1 MHHPSYYTGQSSSG
15 VSPFSSSPHS
25 ASQTSMYEDELFSQR
40 ARAFPLSHGL
50 MPTPQFSPFAFSMH
64 HDPMSL
70 TVGQSQQFGGYHHL
84 GASDHKRVL
93 TGSQSDTVDKNIKV
107 TLENRE
113 LWGKFHSL
121 GTEMIITKTGRRMFP
136 TMKVTLDGLDPH
148 AKYILLVDIVP
159 VDDCRYKYHNSEWVV
174 TGKAEP
180 HMPGRL
186 YIHPD
191 SPASG
196 GHWMKQPVTFHKL
209 KLTNNNL
216 DQNGHIILNSMH
228 KYQPRLHVVQ
238 ANDIFT
244 MRWNTFNT
252 YSFDETT
259 FIAVTAYQNEQI
271 TQLKIDHNPFAKG
284 FRDNGLARNCTFS
297 RDHRLTMKRPSDGE
311 ADREKDDIVKRSRP
325 DDMLV
330 MKMDAHRMTS
340 SSKAIK
346 EERLASHSDPADDGS
361 QDREDMMSASSYHL
375 LGSSKH
381 DLLGTKRLGS
391 GDASPVPSP
400 TQCQYGGG
408 VKSGAFGSVS
418 CMGGAGD
425 SEYYPHH
432 HPSAGRMAGSG
443 SFLPGATSSPLLP
456 NINHGLSFSS
466 QMAACRLSSQASPD
480 CALRQP
486 SSSSSASGYGLRP
499 SPGQGPHSALSSCTY
514 MQSPHPTY
522 APHNLAANMHVMNM
536 NFPGQLA

>member
-1 MHHPSYYTGQSSSG
+1 MYKVWSN
-15 VSPFSSSPHS
+15 FSSLGD
-25 ASQTSMYEDELFSQR
+25 ACNQISQASMYDDDILSQR

-50 MPTPQFSPFAFSMH
+50 MPAPQFSPFAFSMH

-70 TVGQSQQFGGYHHL
+70 AVSQGQQFSGYHHL
-84 GASDHKRVL
+84 GAPEHKRVL
-93 TGSQSDTVDKNIKV
+93 TGSQPDVPDKNIKV
-107 TLENRE
+107 ALENRD
-113 LWGKFHSL
+113 LWAKFHSL

-136 TMKVTLDGLDPH
+136 TMKVTIDGLDPH
-148 AKYILLVDIVP
+148 AKYMLLVDIVP

-238 ANDIFT
+238 ANDIFA
-244 MRWNTFNT
+244 MRWNKFNT

-284 FRDNGLARNCTFS
+284 FRDNGLGRK
-297 RDHRLTMKRPSDGE
+297 DHRLPMKRSFD
-311 ADREKDDIVKRSRP
+311 ADIDREKDEPVKRRP
-325 DDMLV
+325 DDLLV
-330 MKMDAHRMTS
+330 MKMDSQRMTS
-340 SSKAIK
+340 PHIIK
-346 EERLASHSDPADDGS
+346 EELQLSQADSTEDTS
-361 QDREDMMSASSYHL
+361 QDHTDLTAASTCHILGRKLDTNKRMSAL
-375 LGSSKH
+375 EI
-381 DLLGTKRLGS
+381 
-391 GDASPVPSP
+391 SPIPSP
-400 TQCQYGGG
+400 GQCQFESVTKAGGYG
-408 VKSGAFGSVS
+408 SMPYMTSSRESV
-418 CMGGAGD
+418 
-425 SEYYPHH
+425 YYPHH
-432 HPSAGRMAGSG
+432 HPSSGRMAGAG
-443 SFLPGATSSPLLP
+443 SFLPAATTSPLLQSMNP
-456 NINHGLSFSS
+456 GLSFSS
-466 QMAACRLSSQASPD
+466 QMAACRLSAQTSPE
-480 CALRQP
+480 CSLRD
-486 SSSSSASGYGLRP
+486 SSSTSSPTSSSYGLRP
-499 SPGQGPHSALSSCTY
+499 SVAQGTHPSLSSCTY
-514 MQSPHPTY
+514 MQPSQHSY
-522 APHNLAANMHVMNM
+522 APHHLAANMHVMNM